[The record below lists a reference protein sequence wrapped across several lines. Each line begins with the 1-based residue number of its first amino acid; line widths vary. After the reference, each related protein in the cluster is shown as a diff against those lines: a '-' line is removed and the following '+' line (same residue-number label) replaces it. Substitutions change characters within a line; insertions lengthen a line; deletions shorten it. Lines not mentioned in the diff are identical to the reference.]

1 MVQHGKHRPLVIHRA
16 ASLLV
21 ACAISASPALA
32 ECRLALLLA
41 VDVSNSVDR
50 REDTLQRNG
59 LADALLAP
67 EVSDAVFA
75 SDFNVA
81 VAAFEW
87 SGQHHQQILLDWTML
102 RDASHLQSAS
112 DRIRSSARGQV
123 DFPTAIGAAL
133 EFSVQ
138 MFDRAPACFAQTLD
152 IAGDGKNNDGI
163 EPRRVYTNPAYNR
176 ITVNGLVVRVVE
188 LEMDPGV
195 AAYYRSDIIRGPGA
209 FVEVAQGFD
218 DYERAMRRKLQR
230 ELAPAIIGSTQQ
242 RPHG

>member
-1 MVQHGKHRPLVIHRA
+1 MIQRA
-16 ASLLV
+16 VSLLIAV
-21 ACAISASPALA
+21 LFWANPALA

-50 REDTLQRNG
+50 REDILQRNG

-67 EVSDAVFA
+67 EVAQAVFA
-75 SDFNVA
+75 SDFDVA
-81 VAAFEW
+81 LAAFEW
-87 SGQHHQQILLDWTML
+87 SGRHHQQILLDWTL
-102 RDASHLQSAS
+102 LKDRTQLQSAS
-112 DRIRSSARGQV
+112 DRIRASTRGQV

-133 EFSVQ
+133 DFGAQ
-138 MFDRAPACFAQTLD
+138 MFERAPICFSQTLD
-152 IAGDGKNNDGI
+152 IAGDGKNNDGHGP
-163 EPRRVYTNPAYNR
+163 EVSYASAAFDR

-195 AAYYRSDIIRGPGA
+195 AAYYRRNIIRGPAA
-209 FVEVAQGFD
+209 FVEVAQGFA

-230 ELAPAIIGSTQQ
+230 ELAPAMIGSLPQ